1 MLKKKPFPDGRRTE
15 QGGSAGRFMPQPSK
29 VEFPGQKQRMRMRGT
44 KQANL
49 DTQKRLRKNL
59 DKLLDEGESLLPAMT
74 WTGKLK
80 WGRVD
85 PVTKTLAE
93 LRKILLKRN
102 DLKFLSKRMMA
113 KRGDPVGKALA
124 GSLIAAHEKEI
135 SIVGDYKHPSFGNAS
150 FVRKGDGKVMYLAGI
165 QNHHMPTMRMLPWED
180 HAKRGY
186 FFFSWNGGF
195 VCSGPEAKLPDGWLA
210 DVLSRSRFNF
220 DNKDGVWATKGL
232 DIDAVADNQ
241 MAGKGYL
248 LLNFIN
254 GNKVAIGFEN
264 LSKNVGKT
272 SFIHDL
278 ALSMLPPNLSNV
290 MTPDAIWYPEG
301 VEKSEANESIE
312 RILDAWMG
320 LTLDEGS
327 IGKRV
332 KLAVINHIPSG
343 FVVGEKWFEEVDS
356 AVNELNG
363 SSLEKKL
370 ATHMM
375 KLAENSGLRIG
386 QGGKSSERKGEALEV
401 ASNSC
406 NDVLSALW
414 DDYGKEG
421 LLNIGIDEEMAEDLW
436 QSQSKKKR
444 AFGKFLKDIQDKIS
458 KADVLN
464 KFPYRQG
471 ELPGPVGTIN
481 DLTIIG
487 LVDGMGKAEKLAMS
501 KHKDIDSESAAWAW
515 LLASN
520 KAAGQEWHFSPNAR
534 ERGSAWSA
542 AATVVWNSGK
552 AIVNDEDVDYKLS
565 LENLRKA
572 AGQIESLP

>member
-1 MLKKKPFPDGRRTE
+1 MLKKKHFPDGRRTE
-15 QGGSAGRFMPQPSK
+15 QGVSAGSLMPQPSK

-165 QNHHMPTMRMLPWED
+165 QNHHMPTMRMLPWEE

-186 FFFSWNGGF
+186 FFFSWSGGF
-195 VCSGPEAKLPDGWLA
+195 VCSGPEPKLPDGWLA

-264 LSKNVGKT
+264 LSKNTGKT

-290 MTPDAIWYPEG
+290 MTPDAIWCPEG
-301 VEKSEANESIE
+301 IDKSDANESIE

-343 FVVGEKWFEEVDS
+343 FVVGEKWFEEVDG

-370 ATHMM
+370 AAHMM
-375 KLAENSGLRIG
+375 KLAENSSLRIG
-386 QGGKSSERKGEALEV
+386 QGGKTSERKGEALEV

-421 LLNIGIDEEMAEDLW
+421 LLNIGINDEMAEDLW

-552 AIVNDEDVDYKLS
+552 AIVNDEEVDYKLS